1 MTENTLYLIKAFF
14 LGIVEGLTEFI
25 PVSSTGHLILIGDWI
40 NFESSQGKVFEVVI
54 QLGSIL
60 AVMWVFRARLLQL
73 IRGTL
78 TGVPSEVAFTRNLL
92 IAFLPAAVIGGI
104 FIKSIKQV
112 FYHPGVVVVT
122 LVLGGLIMLWVERK
136 TRHTPGDVPGAADDT
151 ASDERATA
159 RSLEQITWKQA
170 LGVGV
175 AQCLAMIPGTSRSGA
190 TIIGG
195 MIAGIQRKTATEFSF
210 FLAMPTMLGAAV
222 YDMYKNFGLLTQHD
236 PVRHRGGL
244 RRGLPER
251 DGGGAGGAALRG
263 QPHVPRVR
271 LVSDRVR
278 RHRGGVDLDGV
289 IARPARSLAGATS
302 PRAR

>member
-1 MTENTLYLIKAFF
+1 M
-14 LGIVEGLTEFI
+14 
-25 PVSSTGHLILIGDWI
+25 
-40 NFESSQGKVFEVVI
+40 
-54 QLGSIL
+54 
-60 AVMWVFRARLLQL
+60 
-73 IRGTL
+73 
-78 TGVPSEVAFTRNLL
+78 
-92 IAFLPAAVIGGI
+92 IGGI

-236 PVRHRGGL
+236 LRHRGGL